1 MADLQEP
8 NSSCPICLDL
18 HKPAWTLQDF
28 ECEPPRDEPDNF
40 GDYVDLQ
47 HEFSPKEVVGSAE
60 KGCRGCRLITRIFP
74 YDLSDPAIQTGCL
87 TIERP
92 YMNVKISIFHILED
106 ESYEDS
112 SSEASDWLDV
122 RELLT
127 MVGSSLNVGKI
138 SPTGGSRDAIA
149 VNPTTNDSSLGR
161 SNTAMCVPEE
171 RQ

>member
-1 MADLQEP
+1 
-8 NSSCPICLDL
+8 
-18 HKPAWTLQDF
+18 
-28 ECEPPRDEPDNF
+28 
-40 GDYVDLQ
+40 
-47 HEFSPKEVVGSAE
+47 
-60 KGCRGCRLITRIFP
+60 
-74 YDLSDPAIQTGCL
+74 
-87 TIERP
+87 
-92 YMNVKISIFHILED
+92 MNVKISIFHILED

>member
-1 MADLQEP
+1 MPDLHEP
-8 NSSCPICLDL
+8 NSSCPICLNL

-28 ECEPPRDEPDNF
+28 EPPRDERDDF
-40 GDYVDLQ
+40 Q

-127 MVGSSLNVGKI
+127 MVGSSLKVGKI